1 MLLSKLAWVAVAGFG
16 AWAYVTL
23 AVYRGEQISSAYIL
37 VAALCSYAI
46 GYRFY
51 SKWVAAKVL
60 ALNDRRATPCE
71 VQDDGKD
78 FVKTNKWIVFGHHF
92 AAISG
97 PGPLVGPV
105 LAAQFGYLPSA
116 LWIIIGVVL
125 GGAVQDFVILFC
137 SMRRNG
143 KSLAQMVKEEL
154 NTTAGIIGV
163 GAILSIMIILLAVL
177 ALVVVKA
184 LAESPW
190 GVFTVGATIP
200 IAMLMGG
207 YLRFARVGKVMEA
220 SAFGVVLLLLA
231 VWGGKYV
238 YGNAQWAKA
247 FTFDA
252 LPLAWM
258 IILYGFAASVLPVW
272 LLLAPRDYLS
282 TFMKLG
288 TIFALVLGVFVV
300 LPELKMPG
308 VSKFIDGSGPVVA
321 GKLFPFCFITIAC
334 GAISGFHTL
343 ISSGTTP
350 KIITRESYSRPI
362 GYGAMC
368 LESLVAIMA
377 LVAACTLE
385 PGVYL
390 SMNIKGDPA
399 STVSKV
405 TQLGFPVTINEMDKL
420 AATTGEKTLFGRTGG
435 AATLA
440 VGMAQILSKITRGRW
455 LDLWYHFAIMFEA
468 LFILTTLDAG
478 TRVGRY
484 LLQDVLGNIWK
495 PLADVRS
502 ANANVLA
509 SSLVVAG
516 WGYFLIQG
524 VRDPLGGI
532 NSLWPLFG
540 IANQLLASI
549 ALCLATTVILKMHLA
564 APHPG
569 PLPQG
574 EGEAYHAAP
583 QHRAIRPEA
592 ARLHAIPSPGAADT
606 VSRPTDLQ
614 LGQGEGDWNHLPLIR
629 KPWFALATLVPLVW
643 LLSVTM
649 TAGVQKIFHNDPRIG
664 FLSQAQ
670 SLRDKTPA
678 LHAAIESA
686 KQKGDPAALKSAEK
700 AVRDNRTLIFNNL
713 LDAVVAGIF
722 LALVVMI
729 VLLSV
734 REWVLLAARRRVAIL
749 RETPP
754 VWLPEY
760 AVAEAQPLKATA
772 LVALA
777 FALAK
782 ELSGE
787 AAADRAQTATVA
799 CFCPAHSAATVNLLG
814 SAPSPEAKYL
824 EHLEER
830 YSRVNRC
837 C

>member
-1 MLLSKLAWVAVAGFG
+1 MNKSVKNLIWLVIALLG
-16 AWAYVTL
+16 AWAYVVL
-23 AVYRGEQISSAYIL
+23 ATRRGEAVNSGYIL
-37 VAALCSYAI
+37 IAALCSYAI

-51 SKWVAAKVL
+51 SKWIAARIL

-71 VQDDGKD
+71 VHDDGKD

-105 LAAQFGYLPSA
+105 LAAQFGYLPGA
-116 LWIIIGVVL
+116 LWILMGVVL

-154 NTTAGIIGV
+154 NTTAGIIAIV
-163 GAILSIMIILLAVL
+163 AILAIMIILLAVL

-184 LAESPW
+184 LADSPW

-207 YLRFARVGKVMEA
+207 YLRWWRVGQVMEA
-220 SAFGVVLLLLA
+220 SAMGVTLLLLA
-231 VWGGKYV
+231 VWGGQYV
-238 YGNAQWAKA
+238 HGHAN
-247 FTFDA
+247 
-252 LPLAWM
+252 LATLFSLKDIHIAWV

-288 TIFALVLGVFVV
+288 TIFALALGVFLV
-300 LPELKMPG
+300 LPALKFPA
-308 VSKFIDGSGPVVA
+308 VSRFIDGSGPVVA

-343 ISSGTTP
+343 IASGTTP
-350 KIITRESYSRPI
+350 KIITRESYARSI

-377 LVAACTLE
+377 LIAACSLD

-390 SMNIKGDPA
+390 SMNIKGAPEETA
-399 STVSKV
+399 AKV
-405 TQLGFPVTINEMDKL
+405 TALGFPVTVGQMNQL
-420 AATTGEKTLFGRTGG
+420 ADSIGEKTLFGRTGG

-440 VGMAQILSKITRGRW
+440 VGMAQIFHHAVGNRW

-484 LLQDVLGNIWK
+484 LLQDVLGNLWK
-495 PLADVRS
+495 PLGDVKDLS
-502 ANANVLA
+502 ANVLA
-509 SSLVVAG
+509 SGLIVAG

-540 IANQLLASI
+540 IANQLLAAV
-549 ALCLATTVILKMHLA
+549 ALCLATTVILKMTLQSG
-564 APHPG
+564 PG
-569 PLPQG
+569 RTPVP
-574 EGEAYHAAP
+574 
-583 QHRAIRPEA
+583 R
-592 ARLHAIPSPGAADT
+592 SPA
-606 VSRPTDLQ
+606 
-614 LGQGEGDWNHLPLIR
+614 
-629 KPWFALATLVPLVW
+629 FALVTLVPLLW
-643 LLSVTM
+643 LLTVTM
-649 TAGVQKIFHNDPRIG
+649 TAGWQKIFSADPGIG
-664 FLSQAQ
+664 FIAQARVQ
-670 SLRDKTPA
+670 AEGIARAHTQVVLAKDEAGLRA
-678 LHAAIESA
+678 
-686 KQKGDPAALKSAEK
+686 AEK
-700 AVRDNRTLIFNNL
+700 LMKAAVRLCFNNY
-713 LDAVVAGIF
+713 LDAVVAAAF
-722 LALVVMI
+722 LVLVALI
-729 VLLSV
+729 VSISV
-734 REWVLLAARRRVAIL
+734 REWILLLARKRLATL
-749 RETPP
+749 RESDP
-754 VWLPEY
+754 VWLPDY
-760 AVAEAQPLKATA
+760 AMAEGKPLR
-772 LVALA
+772 LFSLIALA
-777 FALAK
+777 FALSK

-787 AAADRAQTATVA
+787 AALERAQRSATL
-799 CFCPAHSAATVNLLG
+799 CDCGPTRHQKINLPGEQRSSNPPTREQLYLQTVEQRFNG
-814 SAPSPEAKYL
+814 I
-824 EHLEER
+824 
-830 YSRVNRC
+830 NRC